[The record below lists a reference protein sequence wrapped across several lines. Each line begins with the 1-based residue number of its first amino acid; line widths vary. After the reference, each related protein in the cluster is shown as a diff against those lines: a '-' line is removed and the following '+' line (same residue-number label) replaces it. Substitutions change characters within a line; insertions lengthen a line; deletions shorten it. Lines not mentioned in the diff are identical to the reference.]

1 MRIHS
6 NKALIVL
13 FILLGNVIVI
23 KAQVA
28 KYSNEFLSVGVGAR
42 ALSMANANVASVNDV
57 TAGYWN
63 PAGLNLQQSN
73 LQVGLMHAEYFAGIA
88 KYDFIGGSK
97 RLDSNSVAGITFI
110 RFGVDNIPNTTE
122 LIDANG
128 NVDYSRIKSFNAVD
142 AAVLLSYARN
152 ITKIK
157 GLKIGAN
164 AKIIRRKLGDFAG
177 AWGFGLDAG
186 AMYDYKKWRFAA
198 MARDVTGTFNA
209 WTYNLSDDVKQT
221 FAITGNDI
229 PSNSVEVTVPKL
241 ILGATRTYYVWK
253 DRISL
258 GGELNFINTFDG
270 KRNTVVKTN
279 AWSMEPALGV
289 EIGYRGKGAF
299 MSVGGNTL
307 QGSAIF
313 LRGGIGNVQKA
324 KNITGTDVTTVQPNI
339 GVGIKFKIFSLDYA
353 MTNIGNVSTSLY
365 SHIFTVKIDI
375 NKKIAAK

>member
-1 MRIHS
+1 M
-6 NKALIVL
+6 KPLFLFLL
-13 FILLGNVIVI
+13 FITFASS
-23 KAQVA
+23 AQIA

-63 PAGLNLQQSN
+63 PAGLLLQKSN

-88 KYDFIGGSK
+88 KYDFIGASK
-97 RLDSNSVAGITFI
+97 RIDSNSVAGITFI

-128 NVDYSRIKSFNAVD
+128 NVDYSRLKSFNAVD

-152 ITKIK
+152 MPKLK
-157 GLKIGAN
+157 GIKIGAN
-164 AKIIRRKLGDFAG
+164 AKIIRRKLGEFGG
-177 AWGFGLDAG
+177 AWGFGIDVG

-198 MARDVTGTFNA
+198 MARDITGTFNA
-209 WTYNLSDDVKQT
+209 WSYTLSDDVKTT

-229 PSNSVEVTVPKL
+229 PSDSIEVTVPRL
-241 ILGATRTYYVWK
+241 ILGGTRTWNVWSDK
-253 DRISL
+253 VSI

-270 KRNTVVKTN
+270 KRNTVIKTN
-279 AWSMEPALGV
+279 SWSMEPALGIEV
-289 EIGYRGKGAF
+289 GYKKF
-299 MSVGGNTL
+299 
-307 QGSAIF
+307 IF

-324 KNITGTDVTTVQPNI
+324 KTIVGKDATTVQPNI
-339 GVGIKFKIFSLDYA
+339 GVGIKYKIFGLDYA

-375 NKKIAAK
+375 NKNILK

>member
-1 MRIHS
+1 MRILQ
-6 NKALIVL
+6 NKVL
-13 FILLGNVIVI
+13 VTLLILLYSTFSF

-63 PAGLNLQQSN
+63 PAGLQLQKSN
-73 LQVGLMHAEYFAGIA
+73 LQVGLMRAEYFAGIA

-128 NVDYSRIKSFNAVD
+128 NVDYSRLKSFNAVD
-142 AAVLLSYARN
+142 VAVLLSYARN
-152 ITKIK
+152 MAKIK
-157 GLKIGAN
+157 GLKIGVN
-164 AKIIRRKLGDFAG
+164 AKIIRRKIGDFAG

-198 MARDVTGTFNA
+198 MARDITGTFNA
-209 WTYNLSDDVKQT
+209 WSYNLSDDMKQT
-221 FAITGNDI
+221 FAVTGNDI
-229 PSNSVEVTVPKL
+229 PANSVEVTVPRL
-241 ILGATRTYYVWK
+241 ILGVTRTWYVWN
-253 DRISL
+253 DRISI

-270 KRNTVVKTN
+270 KRNTVIKTN
-279 AWSMEPALGV
+279 AWSMEPALGL
-289 EIGYRGKGAF
+289 ELGYKNF
-299 MSVGGNTL
+299 
-307 QGSAIF
+307 IF
-313 LRGGIGNVQKA
+313 LRGGIGNIQKY
-324 KNITGTDVTTVQPNI
+324 KNVIGTDVTTVQPNI
-339 GVGIKFKIFSLDYA
+339 GVGIKYKIFALDYA

-375 NKKIAAK
+375 NKKIVK

>member
-1 MRIHS
+1 MRILS

-279 AWSMEPALGV
+279 AWSMEPALGI
-289 EIGYRGKGAF
+289 EKGYRGKGAF

-313 LRGGIGNVQKA
+313 LRGGIGNIQKA

>member
-1 MRIHS
+1 MRLLS
-6 NKALIVL
+6 NKLLA
-13 FILLGNVIVI
+13 ILCLLCGNILVTT
-23 KAQVA
+23 AQVA

-128 NVDYSRIKSFNAVD
+128 NVDYSRLKSFNAVD

-152 ITKIK
+152 MSKIK

-186 AMYDYKKWRFAA
+186 AMYDFKNWRLAA

-221 FAITGNDI
+221 FAVTGNEI

-241 ILGATRTYYVWK
+241 ILGVARTWSLWENK
-253 DRISL
+253 ISL

-270 KRNTVVKTN
+270 KRNTVVKTK
-279 AWSMEPALGV
+279 AWSMEPAFGLELGYKNFV
-289 EIGYRGKGAF
+289 
-299 MSVGGNTL
+299 
-307 QGSAIF
+307 F
-313 LRGGIGNVQKA
+313 LRGGIGNIQKA
-324 KNITGTDVTTVQPNI
+324 KNVTGSDVTTVQPNI
-339 GVGIKFKIFSLDYA
+339 GVGIKYKIFALDYA

-375 NKKIAAK
+375 TKKIIK

>member
-1 MRIHS
+1 MNIFS
-6 NKALIVL
+6 NKILFAL
-13 FILLGNVIVI
+13 FLLVGTTISS
-23 KAQVA
+23 QVA

-88 KYDFIGGSK
+88 KYDFIGASK

-128 NVDYSRIKSFNAVD
+128 NVDYSRLKSFNAVD

-152 ITKIK
+152 MTKIK

-186 AMYDYKKWRFAA
+186 AMYDYKNWRFAA

-221 FAITGNDI
+221 FAVTGNEI
-229 PSNSVEVTVPKL
+229 PANSVEVTVPKL
-241 ILGATRTYYVWK
+241 ILGLTRTWYVWDDK
-253 DRISL
+253 ISI

-270 KRNTVVKTN
+270 KRNTVIKTK
-279 AWSMEPALGV
+279 AWSMEPALGL
-289 EIGYRGKGAF
+289 ELGYKKF
-299 MSVGGNTL
+299 V
-307 QGSAIF
+307 F
-313 LRGGIGNVQKA
+313 LRTGIGNIQKS
-324 KNITGTDVTTVQPNI
+324 KNIRGSDVTTVQPNI
-339 GVGIKFKIFSLDYA
+339 GVGIKYKIFGLDYA

-375 NKKIAAK
+375 NKKITK

>member
-1 MRIHS
+1 MRLLS
-6 NKALIVL
+6 NKVIIIL
-13 FILLGNVIVI
+13 FISLCNIIAV

-73 LQVGLMHAEYFAGIA
+73 LQIGLMHAEYFAGIA

-186 AMYDYKKWRFAA
+186 AMYDFKKWRFAA

-209 WTYNLSDDVKQT
+209 WTYNLSDSEKQT
-221 FAITGNDI
+221 FAVTGNEI
-229 PSNSVEVTVPKL
+229 PANSVEVTVPKL
-241 ILGATRTYYVWK
+241 ILGATRTWNVWK
-253 DRISL
+253 DKISI
-258 GGELNFINTFDG
+258 GGEINFINTFDG
-270 KRNTVVKTN
+270 KRNTVVKTKG
-279 AWSMEPALGV
+279 WSMEPALGL
-289 EIGYRGKGAF
+289 EIGYKNF
-299 MSVGGNTL
+299 
-307 QGSAIF
+307 IF
-313 LRGGIGNVQKA
+313 LRSGIGNIQKS
-324 KNITGTDVTTVQPNI
+324 KNVNDANITTVQPNI
-339 GVGIKFKIFSLDYA
+339 GVGLKYKVFSLDYA

-375 NKKIAAK
+375 NKKIVK

>member
-1 MRIHS
+1 MK
-6 NKALIVL
+6 NLV
-13 FILLGNVIVI
+13 FIII
-23 KAQVA
+23 CFTSTISIAQVA
-28 KYSNEFLSVGVGAR
+28 KYSNEFLNVGVGAR

-63 PAGLNLQQSN
+63 PAGLNLQTSN

-88 KYDFIGGSK
+88 KYDFIGASK
-97 RLDSNSVAGITFI
+97 RIDSNSVAGLTFI

-128 NVDYSRIKSFNAVD
+128 NVDYSRLKSFNAVD

-164 AKIIRRKLGDFAG
+164 AKIIRRKLGEFGG

-186 AMYDYKKWRFAA
+186 AMYDYKNWRFAA
-198 MARDVTGTFNA
+198 MGRDITGTFNA
-209 WTYNLSDDVKQT
+209 WSYNLSDEVKQT
-221 FAITGNDI
+221 YAITGNEI

-241 ILGATRTYYVWK
+241 ILGVTRTWNVWK

-258 GGELNFINTFDG
+258 GGEINFINTFDG
-270 KRNTVVKTN
+270 KRNTVVKTKT
-279 AWSMEPALGV
+279 WSMEPAFGLEV
-289 EIGYRGKGAF
+289 GYKGF
-299 MSVGGNTL
+299 V
-307 QGSAIF
+307 F
-313 LRGGIGNVQKA
+313 LRGGMGNIQKA
-324 KNITGTDVTTVQPNI
+324 KNITGGDVTTVQPNI
-339 GVGIKFKIFSLDYA
+339 GVGIKYKIFALDYA

-375 NKKIAAK
+375 NKKLVK